1 MQLEIITQQP
11 ATNRGLTPLLF
22 VHGAC
27 HAAWCWENF
36 LPFFAE
42 RGYEARALSLR
53 GHGLSEGRERILSI
67 PTSEYVEDVATAVN
81 GMSAL
86 PVLIGH
92 SLGGYVVQK
101 YLETRVARAAV
112 LLASVPAS
120 GSIKMLLRLT
130 IRHPWLAL
138 KFHAT
143 RSAYTLVQTPTL
155 AREALFSPNLPL
167 ETLNRHFMRI
177 QDESYRVGLDTALFN
192 LPRPDK
198 IRALAL
204 PMLVLGAAD
213 DALFTPHEIK
223 ATAQAYNTQAEIF
236 PDMSHDM
243 MLDTGW
249 QKVAERIVAWLS
261 ERGL

>member
-27 HAAWCWENF
+27 HGAWCWENF

-42 RGYEARALSLR
+42 RGYEAHALSLR

-67 PTSEYVEDVATAVN
+67 PTSEYVEDVAAAVN
-81 GMSAL
+81 RMFAL

-120 GSIKMLLRLT
+120 GSINMLLRLT
-130 IRHPWLAL
+130 IRHPWRML

-143 RSAYTLVQTPTL
+143 RSAYSLVQTPTL
-155 AREALFSPNLPL
+155 AREALFSPSLPP
-167 ETLNRHFMRI
+167 ETLDRHFMRL
-177 QDESYRVGLDTALFN
+177 QEESYSAGLDTALFN
-192 LPRPDK
+192 LPVPDK

-213 DALFTPHEIK
+213 DTLFTPREIK

-236 PDMSHDM
+236 PDMAHDM

-249 QKVAERIVAWLS
+249 QKVAERIVAWLR

>member
-27 HAAWCWENF
+27 HGAWCWENF

-42 RGYEARALSLR
+42 RGYEAHALSLR
-53 GHGLSEGRERILSI
+53 GHGLSEGRERILGI
-67 PTSEYVEDVATAVN
+67 PTSEYVEDVAAAVN
-81 GMSAL
+81 RMSAL

-120 GSIKMLLRLT
+120 GSLNMLLRLT
-130 IRHPWLAL
+130 IRHPWRML

-143 RSAYTLVQTPTL
+143 RSAYSLVQTPTL
-155 AREALFSPNLPL
+155 AREALFSPALPP
-167 ETLNRHFMRI
+167 ETLDRHFARL
-177 QDESYRVGLDTALFN
+177 QDESYAWAWTLPSLICPGRIKSALSLCPCSFWALQMTHF
-192 LPRPDK
+192 LPRVKSKPRHRLTTRK
-198 IRALAL
+198 RKFSRTW
-204 PMLVLGAAD
+204 P
-213 DALFTPHEIK
+213 T
-223 ATAQAYNTQAEIF
+223 T
-236 PDMSHDM
+236 
-243 MLDTGW
+243 
-249 QKVAERIVAWLS
+249 
-261 ERGL
+261 